1 MGRLSTV
8 VVIGCGAD
16 SILKQA
22 AKRLKSAFEKAGF
35 VNDDGC
41 NRPENGTFFR
51 DIAKG
56 CD

>member
-8 VVIGCGAD
+8 VVIGCGTD

-22 AKRLKSAFEKAGF
+22 VKRLKSAFEKAGF
-35 VNDDGC
+35 VNDDGF
-41 NRPENGTFFR
+41 NVPHSGTFFR
-51 DIAKG
+51 DAAKG

>member
-1 MGRLSTV
+1 MGWLSTV

-22 AKRLKSAFEKAGF
+22 AERLKSAFEKAGF

-41 NRPENGTFFR
+41 NRPEIGPLLG
-51 DIAKG
+51 DVAKS